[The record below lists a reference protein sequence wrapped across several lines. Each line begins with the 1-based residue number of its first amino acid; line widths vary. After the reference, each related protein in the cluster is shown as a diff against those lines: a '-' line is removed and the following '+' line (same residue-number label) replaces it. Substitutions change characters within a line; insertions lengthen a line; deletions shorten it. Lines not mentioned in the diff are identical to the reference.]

1 MADFGDESGEFGA
14 VLGEFGDDGG
24 DAPDEHACVPREGAC
39 AEEFFGEVRV
49 GFFAEALDFVDCW
62 GVVEAGDEGAAAAFD
77 VAVGRAG
84 PCGADADGDD
94 GFGAG
99 GDFGCAFEAGC
110 EGGVVFDELVCGE
123 DHHDGVR
130 AAGGD
135 PADAEGDG
143 WGGVAFGWFRDDVVC
158 GDAVAHEHADGSDL
172 FLVGEDEG
180 IFRGDEAFEALDGLF
195 EERVVTEELEELF
208 GAGVAAERPET
219 AAASA
224 CENDSVGFGHRRWV
238 EG

>member
-1 MADFGDESGEFGA
+1 M
-14 VLGEFGDDGG
+14 
-24 DAPDEHACVPREGAC
+24 
-39 AEEFFGEVRV
+39 
-49 GFFAEALDFVDCW
+49 
-62 GVVEAGDEGAAAAFD
+62 VEAGDEGAAAAFD
-77 VAVGRAG
+77 VAVGWAG

-99 GDFGCAFEAGC
+99 GDFGCAFEALG
-110 EGGVVFDELVCGE
+110 EGGVVFDELVCWE

-143 WGGVAFGWFRDDVVC
+143 WGGVAFSGFCDDVVG
-158 GDAVAHEHADGSDL
+158 GDAVAEKHADGDGL
-172 FLVGEDEG
+172 FLVGEDEDVFG
-180 IFRGDEAFEALDGLF
+180 SDDALEALDGLF
-195 EERVVTEELEELF
+195 EERVVSEEFEELF

-224 CENDSVGFGHRRWV
+224 CENNSVGFGHSSV
-238 EG
+238 G